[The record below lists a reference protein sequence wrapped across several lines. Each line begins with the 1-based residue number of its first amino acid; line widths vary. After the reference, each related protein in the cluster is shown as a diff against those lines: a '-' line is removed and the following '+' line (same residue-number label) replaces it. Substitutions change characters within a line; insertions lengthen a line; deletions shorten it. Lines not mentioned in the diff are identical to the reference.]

1 MRRGLPKV
9 AAATLFAALLAGCGT
24 TAATPKPL
32 DLPLAGVSSTS
43 LGEVATLAMGS
54 RTSALN
60 RFWQVFLRAPGA
72 TSWTLVTPP
81 GVATNG
87 GVVAT
92 ATGDKLVVGILAS
105 QSLHFSVVEWTT
117 DRGRTWSN
125 GILPGAL
132 TSVPDAL
139 AAQGDRVVA
148 LLGARGDKVV
158 ESEDAGVQW
167 RTAATLRSL
176 RPVARHARCSL
187 VGLTAVAWSS
197 SGLVVA
203 GSCADG
209 GGVLLARRAA
219 SFTADSL
226 LPGTVVRL
234 SGWPRLDALVMRPTG
249 AAHRTRWTEA
259 VADVE
264 VTSVT
269 IEVSSVT
276 IGAPVA
282 ATGTDDVVTISGATS
297 CVAHAWE
304 DTGGA
309 EVVHTVHPPAGA
321 CEFAVTSG
329 SLVALRAEGVQ
340 FDAFRAAASG
350 VPRWQLVEHR
360 RVPIQYGSSS

>member
-24 TAATPKPL
+24 TAAAPKPL

-54 RTSALN
+54 PTSALN

-139 AAQGDRVVA
+139 AAQADRVVA

-197 SGLVVA
+197 SGLVLA

-209 GGVLLARRAA
+209 GGVLLARRGA

-234 SGWPRLDALVMRPTG
+234 SGWPRLDALVMRPT
-249 AAHRTRWTEA
+249 APHRTTWSDA
-259 VADVE
+259 VAGF
-264 VTSVT
+264 
-269 IEVSSVT
+269 EVSSVT
-276 IGAPVA
+276 IGAPVT
-282 ATGTDDVVTISGATS
+282 ATGTDDVVTISGAIE
-297 CVAHAWE
+297 CVAHVWQE
-304 DTGGA
+304 TGGA
-309 EVVHTVHPPAGA
+309 EVVHTVHPPLGA
-321 CEFAVTSG
+321 CEFAANNS

-340 FDAFRAAASG
+340 FDVFRASARGA
-350 VPRWQLVEHR
+350 PRWQLVEHR